1 VTVCGQESLVTL
13 NTTTK
18 NIVLAISNDTTGVNM
33 IPWSN
38 ITGYFSFTPGLN
50 SHDHCGNGLNSTYEL
65 FAD

>member
-1 VTVCGQESLVTL
+1 
-13 NTTTK
+13 
-18 NIVLAISNDTTGVNM
+18 M